1 MLTRGNYMKQI
12 IKFIALAL
20 SVLAVIL
27 TAGCNESYQDAIIYF
42 EIPERPFSL
51 DPQTVFSDS
60 ELAVVGNIFE
70 GLLRKNDGGAIAGG
84 MAESFSKDGLTYTFK
99 IRSDAKWSNE
109 TPVTS
114 NDFLF
119 AFKRAL
125 LPETE
130 APFASRLFSIEN
142 AEQINSGKLSADS
155 LGVSVPDDKT
165 LIIRLCRDDKNFESA
180 LTTSVAMPC
189 NEEFFNASA
198 GKYGLTE
205 ETVIS
210 CGSYTLSKW
219 KKDPFSFKLKRNPLY
234 NGPFAAKNSAVHI
247 TKSEEETAIQR
258 LKDNNVDIAFIDSSL
273 SVSAKESGLKTSEYS
288 NICWFLTMNS
298 ELKPNFRKSFAMLI
312 GENVFKNDLMPGY
325 SYSGSVFP
333 PAVLK
338 NADSSGVLGY
348 DLNAAKELFSKE
360 TNTLD
365 EKKFPSD
372 IKLYYY
378 DNGAIK
384 PIITDIVGHWQNNLG
399 AFINIEAVDSA
410 DKLIP
415 ELKNPALTMAV
426 FPVRAESNDINE
438 YLKNFPTVSGKTA
451 SEIQA
456 ALLKSNNIVPL
467 LYQNT
472 TIAYSPALN
481 DVFTTLGNGYIDF
494 SFIVKTES

>member
-1 MLTRGNYMKQI
+1 MKQI

-27 TAGCNESYQDAIIYF
+27 TAGCNESYQNAIIYF
-42 EIPERPFSL
+42 EIPEKPFSL
-51 DPQTVFSDS
+51 DPQTVSSDS

-155 LGVSVPDDKT
+155 LGVSAPDDKT
-165 LIIRLCRDDKNFESA
+165 LIIRLCRDDENFESA

-219 KKDPFSFKLKRNPLY
+219 KKEPFSFKLKKNPLY

-298 ELKPNFRKSFAMLI
+298 DLKPNFRKSFAMLI
-312 GENVFKNDLMPGY
+312 GENVFLKDLMPGY

-365 EKKFPSD
+365 EKKFPH
-372 IKLYYY
+372 K
-378 DNGAIK
+378 
-384 PIITDIVGHWQNNLG
+384 
-399 AFINIEAVDSA
+399 
-410 DKLIP
+410 
-415 ELKNPALTMAV
+415 
-426 FPVRAESNDINE
+426 
-438 YLKNFPTVSGKTA
+438 
-451 SEIQA
+451 
-456 ALLKSNNIVPL
+456 ALLL
-467 LYQNT
+467 
-472 TIAYSPALN
+472 
-481 DVFTTLGNGYIDF
+481 
-494 SFIVKTES
+494 